1 MIAIGDVLPPF
12 RIASVDPEAMKL
24 WAVAL
29 HDPNAIHLDRAAVAA
44 KGLGDRVINQGPAN
58 LAYVVNMI
66 RAAFPGCTIR
76 SLDVRYVDNVFE
88 GDDVTAGGTI
98 TAIEGLQAIC
108 DVWLR
113 AAERDLVIKGVAV
126 VTRPPGH
133 RMSPV
138 VRGIRTAAASPSST

>member
-1 MIAIGDVLPPF
+1 MIAVGDALPPF
-12 RIASVDPEAMKL
+12 RIASVDPDAMKI
-24 WAVAL
+24 WAAAL

-58 LAYVVNMI
+58 LAYVINMI
-66 RAAFPGCTIR
+66 RGAFPGAAIR

-88 GDDVTAGGTI
+88 GDDVTAGGTVS
-98 TAIEGLQAIC
+98 AIEGSEVTC

-126 VTRPPGH
+126 VTI
-133 RMSPV
+133 SPD
-138 VRGIRTAAASPSST
+138 RQNG

>member
-1 MIAIGDVLPPF
+1 MKVGDILPPF
-12 RIASVDPEAMKL
+12 RIAAVDPEAMKV

-44 KGLGDRVINQGPAN
+44 KGLGHRVINQGPAN

-66 RAAFPGCTIR
+66 LAAFPGSAIR

-88 GDDVTAGGTI
+88 GDDVTAGGTVS
-98 TAIEGLQAIC
+98 AIGGTEVTC

-113 AAERDLVIKGVAV
+113 AAERDLVIKGLAV
-126 VTRPPGH
+126 ISLP
-133 RMSPV
+133 
-138 VRGIRTAAASPSST
+138 AAAGF

>member
-1 MIAIGDVLPPF
+1 VTAAGDVLPSF
-12 RIASVDPEAMKL
+12 RIASIDPKAMKV

-58 LAYVVNMI
+58 LAYVINML
-66 RAAFPGCTIR
+66 RAAFPGGALR

-88 GDDVTAGGTI
+88 GDDVTAGGAI
-98 TAIEGLQAIC
+98 TAVEGQEATC

-126 VTRPPGH
+126 VTLPGQ
-133 RMSPV
+133 
-138 VRGIRTAAASPSST
+138 IDA